1 MVTDRQ
7 DPACRSPKNV
17 ETPRHLAIIR
27 EYSRDQVQ
35 GYQVGWPMRM
45 VAPGELTTARARGM
59 PFDTS
64 TAARIPAVAVERE
77 NLAAVRTGSP

>member
-17 ETPRHLAIIR
+17 ETPRHLATIR

-35 GYQVGWPMRM
+35 GYQVGRPMRM
-45 VAPGELTTARARGM
+45 VAPGELTAARAPQRRREYRR
-59 PFDTS
+59 S
-64 TAARIPAVAVERE
+64 RWNARTWP
-77 NLAAVRTGSP
+77 P